1 MYYGYT
7 TESCCEH
14 MEGVVNIYLFVN
26 VCQAIS
32 LSVCGVCLYFCF
44 CVCLYDRKPSVNSA
58 PRCVDHTAR
67 YIWYKVPEVRQDKS
81 TITKEIYH

>member
-14 MEGVVNIYLFVN
+14 VEGVVNIYLFVN

-32 LSVCGVCLYFCF
+32 LCGVCLYFCL
-44 CVCLYDRKPSVNSA
+44 CVCLYARKPAVNST
-58 PRCVDHTAR
+58 PCCVDHTAS
-67 YIWYKVPEVRQDKS
+67 YFWYKVTEARQDKS